1 MGGSIEEIKKNR
13 RGETALEY
21 GLIGHPLGHSF
32 SKEIHEALGRY
43 HYEIHDL
50 EENKLHDFLS
60 RRDFCGIN
68 VTIPYKQ
75 AVIPYLDVISQRAKA
90 IGAVNTIV
98 CKDGLLYGY
107 NTDFDGMRLGLTKA
121 GITVKGKKVLIL
133 GTGGTSKTAKAVA
146 AALGAKAVY
155 KVSRSAKDGALSYEQ
170 AYQKHADA
178 DVIINTTPCG
188 MYPDSEKMPV
198 DLDRFTNLS
207 GVFDAIYRPLYT
219 NLILAAKERSIPASG
234 GLYMLTAQAVRAA
247 ELFTGEAFSKDCI
260 DALYRNL
267 LSGKRNIVLIGMPG
281 VGKTHVG
288 SILAE
293 LLHRPFY
300 DSDKVIVERIGM
312 PIAEYFAQ
320 NGEEAFR
327 LIETEVLK
335 ELSQL
340 SGAVIAT
347 GGGSMTRE
355 ENVRTVKRNGHL
367 VFLDRPVDELKT
379 SKDRPLSTDRE
390 KVRALFEV
398 RYPIFIRIA
407 DLHIHSGKNANET
420 AHMILEKL

>member
-1 MGGSIEEIKKNR
+1 M
-13 RGETALEY
+13 EY

-32 SKEIHEALGRY
+32 SKEIHEALGKYRY
-43 HYEIHDL
+43 ELCDL
-50 EENKLHDFLS
+50 EEKDLHSFLTQSDFH
-60 RRDFCGIN
+60 GIN

-75 AVIPYLDVISQRAKA
+75 AVIPYLSSISPRAKA
-90 IGAVNTIV
+90 IGAVNTVV
-98 CKDGLLYGY
+98 CRDGQLSGY

-121 GITVKGKKVLIL
+121 GITIRDKKVLIL
-133 GTGGTSKTAKAVA
+133 GTGGTSKTAYAVA
-146 AALGAKAVY
+146 TALGAKKVF
-155 KVSRSAKDGALSYEQ
+155 KVSRTAKDGALTYEQ
-170 AYQKHADA
+170 AYQRHPDA

-188 MYPDSEKMPV
+188 MYPNSADSPV
-198 DLDRFTNLS
+198 DLNRFTELS
-207 GVFDAIYRPLYT
+207 GVFDVIYRPICT
-219 NLILAAKERSIPASG
+219 NLVLDAKKRGIPASG

-247 ELFTGEAFSKDCI
+247 ELFTGEAFSKDRI
-260 DALYRNL
+260 DILYRNL
-267 LSGKRNIVLIGMPG
+267 LQQKRNIVLIGMPG

-288 SILAE
+288 SRLSE

-312 PIAEYFAQ
+312 PIADYFAQ
-320 NGEEAFR
+320 FGEEAFR
-327 LIETEVLK
+327 KIEAEVIA

-355 ENVRTVKRNGHL
+355 ENVRSVKRNGYL

-398 RYPIFIRIA
+398 RYPIFLRIA
-407 DLHIHSGKNANET
+407 DKHILSGKNANET
-420 AHMILEKL
+420 AHMILEQL